1 MELNITNYIAAALIF
16 VYFYPLCMAYVWMI
30 GALQYYAK
38 WESGGYGGFNNP
50 PELPSYPPVSLIV
63 PCHNEMDV
71 IAETVQMLDRQK
83 YPHFEI
89 IAVNDGSTDQ
99 TAELLEQLSNRYAKL
114 RVVHL
119 NDNQGKAM
127 ALRMGALAS
136 PNEFLICIDGDTLL
150 DAHATT
156 WMMKH
161 FLSGPRVGAVTGN
174 PRVRTRSTLLGKI
187 QVGEFSAMVG
197 LIKRAQRIFGPIF
210 TISGVLA
217 GFRKSALQEV
227 DYWSTDAITE
237 DIDITWKLQL
247 RNWDVRFESN
257 AVCWILMP
265 ETFRGL
271 WRQRLR
277 WAQGGMEVFCK
288 NLPRVWRWR
297 HHRMWLLMMEYFI
310 SVIWAYTVL
319 ALILAWLAVQL
330 LPQLQGIEVPPMLPG
345 APGVALGLTC
355 LLQFAV
361 GLFLDS
367 QYEKGI
373 GKYYY
378 WMIWYPLAFWLFNVL
393 TAVVGVP
400 KALFRRRNRRATWVS
415 PDRGIRKS

>member
-1 MELNITNYIAAALIF
+1 MELNIAGYIEGALIF

-38 WESGGYGGFNNP
+38 WEGGGSGGHGNP
-50 PELPSYPPVSLIV
+50 PRLASCPPVSLVV
-63 PCHNEMDV
+63 PCHNEADV
-71 IAETVQMLDRQK
+71 IAETIQALDRQE

-89 IAVNDGSTDQ
+89 IAVNDGSTDR
-99 TAELLEQLSNRYAKL
+99 TGELLDQLSRRYPRL

-119 NDNQGKAM
+119 DDNQGKAM

-136 PNEFLICIDGDTLL
+136 PNEFLVCIDGDTLL
-150 DAHATT
+150 DPHATS
-156 WMMKH
+156 WMMRH
-161 FLSGPRVGAVTGN
+161 FLSGPQVGAVTGN

-227 DYWSTDAITE
+227 DYWSADAITE

-247 RNWDVRFESN
+247 HDWDVRFEPN
-257 AVCWILMP
+257 AICWILMP

-288 NLPRVWRWR
+288 NLSRIWRWR
-297 HHRMWLLMMEYFI
+297 HRRMWLLMLEYFI

-319 ALILAWLAVQL
+319 ALVLAWPAAQV
-330 LPQLQGIEVPPMLPG
+330 LPPLQELEVPSMLPG

-393 TAVVGVP
+393 TAVVGAP
-400 KALFRRRNRRATWVS
+400 KALFRRRDKRATWVS
-415 PDRGIRKS
+415 PDRGIR